1 MVAAVR
7 YPAGPVRPEQEQ
19 HIVESHLRQRGF
31 RWTTQRALIVRMAL
45 GTHDH
50 FTAENLLER
59 CRKIA
64 PKVSRATVYRTLAVL
79 EEAGFVA
86 GLDTGGGGR
95 RFEHVL
101 GHEHHDHM
109 VCTVCGRIFEFRDG
123 ELERR
128 QEIAARRIGFRI
140 ERHSL
145 RIHGTCRACQ
155 RAQRGGT

>member
-1 MVAAVR
+1 MTQDEELDLIER
-7 YPAGPVRPEQEQ
+7 EMKR
-19 HIVESHLRQRGF
+19 RGH
-31 RWTTQRALIVRMAL
+31 RWTQQRRLIVKVAL
-45 GTHDH
+45 ANHEH
-50 FTAENLLER
+50 FQADELLAL
-59 CRKIA
+59 CRRRDRG
-64 PKVSRATVYRTLAVL
+64 VSRATVYRTLQML
-79 EEAGFVA
+79 EDAGFVS
-86 GLDTGGGGR
+86 GLDTGDGGR
-95 RFEHVL
+95 RFEHTL